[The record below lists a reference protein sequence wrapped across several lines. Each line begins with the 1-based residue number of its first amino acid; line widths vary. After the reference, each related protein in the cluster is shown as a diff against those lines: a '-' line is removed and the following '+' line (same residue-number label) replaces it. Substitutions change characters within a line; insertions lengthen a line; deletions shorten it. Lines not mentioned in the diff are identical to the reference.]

1 MKHFSIL
8 FTILFVPFL
17 ISQEEVEEVVVV
29 GTKASII
36 SAIEKQRESNQ
47 IVSVVDSDALG
58 EFPDTTAA
66 EALRRISGISVENDQ
81 GEGRYVTIRGLSGDL
96 NTIAVN
102 GALVPAPEGGR
113 KVMLDGL
120 PTELLDSIEVY
131 KSLTPIIYIFTKV
144 FKTVC
149 SSAFINFKISPAS
162 FVLNLLAANSVKWL

>member
-1 MKHFSIL
+1 MKNLSI
-8 FTILFVPFL
+8 FILPLCV
-17 ISQEEVEEVVVV
+17 ISIIAQEESTDVEEVVVV

-81 GEGRYVTIRGLSGDL
+81 GEGRYVTVRGLSGDL

-102 GALVPAPEGGR
+102 GATVPAPEGGR

-120 PTELLDSIEVY
+120 Q
-131 KSLTPIIYIFTKV
+131 
-144 FKTVC
+144 
-149 SSAFINFKISPAS
+149 
-162 FVLNLLAANSVKWL
+162 LNY